1 MSTGGSCDN
10 LDKLLSTI
18 DIPSM
23 SKPAFNEIEI
33 LLRSACEVYVG
44 ELMLQ
49 AGQYEKEFSN

>member
-1 MSTGGSCDN
+1 MSTGGRCDN
-10 LDKLLSTI
+10 LDKLLSTT

-33 LLRSACEVYVG
+33 LLRSACEAYVG

-49 AGQYEKEFSN
+49 TG